1 MHSWVVT
8 ESRVRTRCPDCR
20 STLSRVDNRIKFCVE
35 LKVMVRRASPV
46 LQGERRAQEAKE
58 AGAKKSF
65 TNSGQMCS
73 LYSVSQLL
81 IELDPVA
88 H

>member
-1 MHSWVVT
+1 
-8 ESRVRTRCPDCR
+8 
-20 STLSRVDNRIKFCVE
+20 
-35 LKVMVRRASPV
+35 MVRRTSSV

-58 AGAKKSF
+58 AGAKKSV
-65 TNSGQMCS
+65 TSSGQMCS

>member
-8 ESRVRTRCPDCR
+8 ESRLRARCPDCR
-20 STLSRVDNRIKFCVE
+20 CTLSRLDNRIKVWAE
-35 LKVMVRRASPV
+35 LKVMVRRTSSV

-58 AGAKKSF
+58 AGAKKSV

>member
-20 STLSRVDNRIKFCVE
+20 STLSRLDNRIEFCAE

-46 LQGERRAQEAKE
+46 LQGERRAQEAE
-58 AGAKKSF
+58 EVGAKKSF
-65 TNSGQMCS
+65 MNSGQMCS

-81 IELDPVA
+81 IEPDPVA

>member
-1 MHSWVVT
+1 
-8 ESRVRTRCPDCR
+8 
-20 STLSRVDNRIKFCVE
+20 
-35 LKVMVRRASPV
+35 MVRRTSSV

-58 AGAKKSF
+58 AGAKKSV